1 MANTFKRATKSSL
14 STAAVASD
22 SATNILTATGA
33 NTLIIIGMITSNKT
47 ATSATVDLYLLSGTG
62 DPTYLLRN
70 APVPAGSSLEYVNS
84 SKLVM
89 NAGDVLRARANTSSA
104 LDITVSYLEQS

>member
-14 STAAVASD
+14 STAAVASS
-22 SATNILTATGA
+22 SATNILTATGT
-33 NTLIIIGMITSNKT
+33 NTLVVIGMITSNKT
-47 ATSATVDLYLLSGTG
+47 ATSATVDVYLLSGTG

-70 APVPAGSSLEYVNS
+70 APVPAGSSLEYINS

-89 NAGDVLRARANTSSA
+89 EAGDVLRAGSNTSSA

>member
-1 MANTFKRATKSSL
+1 MANNFKRATKSSL
-14 STAAVASD
+14 STSAVASS
-22 SATNILTATGA
+22 SATDVLTATGIS
-33 NTLIIIGMITSNKT
+33 TLVVIGMITSNKT
-47 ATSATVDLYLLSGTG
+47 ATSATVDLYLLTSSG

-89 NAGDVLRARANTSSA
+89 NSGDVLRAGSNTAAS